1 MFKIGFVLISED
13 YTDEVEL
20 SEKYI
25 LESDSSAIK
34 SFLRE
39 MVTQSIVPFME
50 SRIMTWNE
58 QVASR
63 RRGISGR
70 FMSLSKRWT
79 GFSSAKNTPTGVAGV
94 SNPSGSNYDY
104 QQGFY
109 PPETPEAT
117 MRQLGDYAF
126 MLRDW
131 KLAYSTYDF
140 LRADFGH
147 DKAWIYHAAAN
158 EMAAISSLLTSN
170 PFTFK
175 TRSESLDQ
183 MLDSAAYS
191 YLTRCS
197 MPFNV
202 NRCLTIAIELLKNRG
217 PDAADDAAR
226 WGGKLLELG
235 VLTPSAQALTT
246 ERIAECY
253 ISRMRAHLAF
263 AGTRQRQAAL
273 WNVLASGSWLRL
285 DMPDQ
290 ARARLHEACVSYGL
304 DSQESAGLPF
314 PSMQGLWQR
323 LTLALRDAGG
333 DEYAAL
339 IDTSVTE
346 EDFEQ
351 KTPEEKE
358 QLDAFAR
365 PSIPSNTDAE
375 GFAPHDAG
383 HTNPPSLDYPQLQN
397 DGFE

>member
-1 MFKIGFVLISED
+1 MFED
-13 YTDEVEL
+13 YGDDVGL
-20 SEKYI
+20 SENCI
-25 LESDSSAIK
+25 FESDSTAIK
-34 SFLRE
+34 SLLRE

-50 SRIMTWNE
+50 SRVMTWND

-79 GFSSAKNTPTGVAGV
+79 GFGTAKNTAPGLAGV
-94 SNPSGSNYDY
+94 SNPSGGNYDF

-109 PPETPEAT
+109 LPETPEST

-147 DKAWIYHAAAN
+147 DKAWCYHAAAN
-158 EMAAISSLLTSN
+158 EMASIASLLTPSAFN
-170 PFTFK
+170 LK
-175 TRSESLDQ
+175 SRSESLEQ
-183 MLDSAAYS
+183 LLETAAYS

-197 MPFNV
+197 LPFNV

-217 PDAADDAAR
+217 PIGADDAAR

-253 ISRMRAHLAF
+253 MSRTGAYLA
-263 AGTRQRQAAL
+263 AGGPRKRQAAL
-273 WNVLASGSWLRL
+273 WNVLASDTWLRL
-285 DMPDQ
+285 DRPDH
-290 ARARLHEACVSYGL
+290 ARFRMREASALYQ
-304 DSQESAGLPF
+304 DSAGLPF
-314 PSMQGLWQR
+314 PSMQGFWQR
-323 LTLALRDAGG
+323 LKLGLEDAGG
-333 DEYAAL
+333 DDYAAL
-339 IDTSVTE
+339 IDTSIPR
-346 EDFEQ
+346 DNIGSNFI
-351 KTPEEKE
+351 EEKE
-358 QLDAFAR
+358 QLNTFTR
-365 PSIPSNTDAE
+365 PSFPSSTDAE
-375 GFAPHDAG
+375 AFTPQDVVHAHPA
-383 HTNPPSLDYPQLQN
+383 NPNDSQLQD